1 MYRLRTRG
9 DIRDPPR
16 FEGGAR
22 CFKMVAMAT
31 GEITA
36 LLFDFGNTLAFLDY
50 DALAEEF
57 RARTARA
64 RRDRAGTG
72 RVRGPPGA
80 RRLRDERH
88 TPLDLDKA
96 YELYFRAWMAAAGI
110 PPSRIDWCRERF
122 MALNQAESLWRVV
135 RPGITDHLQQFRDAG
150 FSLGVVSNAMGNIE
164 ADAERYGLADYFDVI
179 IDSHVVG
186 VAKPDPRIFHI
197 ALERMRVDPGQALF
211 AGDLYS
217 IDMVGAQ
224 AAGISGCKLIDV
236 MDHYSWVEHVRIRG
250 IHQLPHR

>member
-1 MYRLRTRG
+1 MAR
-9 DIRDPPR
+9 DEIR
-16 FEGGAR
+16 
-22 CFKMVAMAT
+22 
-31 GEITA
+31 A

-57 RARTARA
+57 RRAQPALDATALERA
-64 RRDRAGTG
+64 EYIG
-72 RVRGPPGA
+72 RQA
-80 RRLRDERH
+80 LDEYVMN
-88 TPLDLDKA
+88 TAPLDLDRA

-110 PPSRIDWCRERF
+110 PPARIDWCRQRF
-122 MALNQAESLWRVV
+122 VALNQAESLWRVV
-135 RPGITDHLQQFRDAG
+135 RPGIVEHLRQFRDAG
-150 FSLGVVSNAMGNIE
+150 FKLGVVSNAMGNIQS
-164 ADAERYGLADYFDVI
+164 DAERYGLDDYFDVI

-197 ALERMRVDPGQALF
+197 ALAALRVAPEHSLF

-224 AAGISGCKLIDV
+224 AAGIAGCKLIDA
-236 MDHYSWVEHVRIRG
+236 MDCYSWVEHARIRG

>member
-1 MYRLRTRG
+1 
-9 DIRDPPR
+9 
-16 FEGGAR
+16 
-22 CFKMVAMAT
+22 MAT
-31 GEITA
+31 GEIRA

-50 DALAEEF
+50 EALAEEF
-57 RARTARA
+57 RAVLPALDAVALERAEYVGRQALDDYVMNAR
-64 RRDRAGTG
+64 
-72 RVRGPPGA
+72 
-80 RRLRDERH
+80 
-88 TPLDLDKA
+88 PLDLDKA

-150 FSLGVVSNAMGNIE
+150 FRLGVVSNALGNIE
-164 ADAERYGLADYFDVI
+164 ADAARYGLADYFDVI

-197 ALERMRVDPGQALF
+197 ALERMRIAPGEALF

-217 IDMVGAQ
+217 IDMVGAL
-224 AAGISGCKLIDV
+224 AAGLRGCKLIDV
-236 MDHYSWVEHVRIRG
+236 MDNYSWVDHVRIRG
-250 IHQLPHR
+250 IHELPHR

>member
-1 MYRLRTRG
+1 
-9 DIRDPPR
+9 
-16 FEGGAR
+16 
-22 CFKMVAMAT
+22 MAT

-50 DALAEEF
+50 EALAEEF
-57 RARTARA
+57 RRAMPTLDATALERA
-64 RRDRAGTG
+64 EYVG
-72 RVRGPPGA
+72 RQA
-80 RRLRDERH
+80 LDEYVMSST

-122 MALNQAESLWRVV
+122 MALNQAESLWRIV
-135 RPGITDHLQQFRDAG
+135 RPGITEHLRQFREAG
-150 FSLGVVSNAMGNIE
+150 FRLGVVSNAMGNIQ

-179 IDSHVVG
+179 IDSQVVG
-186 VAKPDPRIFHI
+186 VAKPDPRIFYI
-197 ALERMRVDPGQALF
+197 ALERMRVAPGQALF

-224 AAGISGCKLIDV
+224 ASGIRGCKLIDV
-236 MDHYSWVEHVRIRG
+236 MGHYSWVEHVRISG
-250 IHQLPHR
+250 IHQLPHP

>member
-1 MYRLRTRG
+1 
-9 DIRDPPR
+9 
-16 FEGGAR
+16 
-22 CFKMVAMAT
+22 MAT

-36 LLFDFGNTLAFLDY
+36 LLFDFGNTLAFIDY
-50 DALAEEF
+50 DALADEF
-57 RARTARA
+57 RRALPALDATALERA
-64 RRDRAGTG
+64 EYIG
-72 RVRGPPGA
+72 RQALDKYVMSCT
-80 RRLRDERH
+80 
-88 TPLDLDKA
+88 TPLDLDRA

-110 PPSRIDWCRERF
+110 PSSRIDWCRDRF

-135 RPGITDHLQQFRDAG
+135 RPGITQHLQQFRDAG
-150 FSLGVVSNAMGNIE
+150 FKLGVVSNAMGNIQ

-224 AAGISGCKLIDV
+224 AAGIRGCKLIDI

-250 IHQLPHR
+250 IHQLPHS